1 MFDAVQK
8 QRAVNGAE
16 DIQRVFTAAGIDAA
30 TYENARHSLLVRID
44 RQAERSGE
52 SVRGTRHPSFYVA
65 GKYKIDNAGMASTRV
80 EGYAKEYAAVV
91 RYLLD
96 KQP

>member
-1 MFDAVQK
+1 M
-8 QRAVNGAE
+8 
-16 DIQRVFTAAGIDAA
+16 FTAAGIDAA
-30 TYENARHSLLVRID
+30 TYENARP
-44 RQAERSGE
+44 ACWSGLIAKQNE
-52 SVRGTRHPSFYVA
+52 AVKAFEVRGTPSFYVA